1 MATLSKQLADWDK
14 KAWRIVQSLLV
25 VLLLVGILSLP
36 RFQLSASAV
45 ELTGFWLTTPN
56 PELTIQSGETSAIAL
71 TLRNSNLPPQ
81 RASLEVLGVPQ
92 AWKWALRGNGKE
104 IAAVIVSPN
113 SDETVRLE
121 LSPPP
126 GAKGGR
132 IPIVIK
138 ARYGSDT
145 IDLPLAIS
153 LSDAPKGGIGLKPD
167 LPALKGTA
175 RSTFSFKVSVSNN
188 SAQDSLVSLTAE
200 LPTGFQSSFKRGYGS
215 EEITG
220 IPIKPRASEDVTV
233 NITPSQNA
241 SAGRYRAVVIASN
254 GDANSKTDL
263 SIDISGEPKLA
274 LKGPQERLSG
284 VATAGEEASFP
295 FTLTNTG
302 GASTRMLEAS
312 ATVPSG
318 WKWEVTPSTI
328 DGLAPND
335 TNLLYLRLTPSPR
348 AIAGDYM
355 VALRTTE
362 SLGSGASQ
370 SVDSE

>member
-1 MATLSKQLADWDK
+1 ML
-14 KAWRIVQSLLV
+14 
-25 VLLLVGILSLP
+25 
-36 RFQLSASAV
+36 
-45 ELTGFWLTTPN
+45 
-56 PELTIQSGETSAIAL
+56 AL

-81 RASLEVLGVPQ
+81 RASLEVSGVPQ
-92 AWKWALRGNGKE
+92 TWKWALKGDGNE
-104 IAAVIVSPN
+104 VAAVIVPPN
-113 SDETVRLE
+113 SNETVQLE
-121 LSPPP
+121 LSPPA

-138 ARYGSDT
+138 ARYGSDA

-153 LSDAPKGGIGLKPD
+153 LSDAPKGGIGLRPD

-175 RSTFSFKVSVSNN
+175 RSTFSFKVSVRNN
-188 SAQDSLVSLTAE
+188 SAQDSLISLAAE
-200 LPTGFQSSFKRGYGS
+200 LPVGFQSSFKRGYGS

-220 IPIKPRASEDVTV
+220 ILIKAGGSGDVTV
-233 NITPSQNA
+233 NIMPPPSA
-241 SAGRYRAVVIASN
+241 SAGRYRVVMTASN
-254 GDANSKTDL
+254 GEAKGKTDL
-263 SIDISGEPKLA
+263 SIDISGEPNLT

-284 VATAGEEASFP
+284 AATAGEEASFP

-302 GASTRMLEAS
+302 GASTQMLEAS

-318 WKWEVTPSTI
+318 WEWEVTPSTI

-355 VALRTTE
+355 VTLRTTE

-370 SVDSE
+370 SVDFRVTVNTSTMWGAVGLAIIAIAALILTLAVIRYGRR